1 MSKSTSLKNLIKSES
16 TKLKLETLLNSVQS
30 LQKIISLKLPAAI
43 SWKVGKTMKAID
55 AELINYNE
63 VKNKRIKELGE
74 DIKNEEGNPTGNFQ
88 VSKKNMPIWEKENK
102 ELLDR
107 EVKLDIYKL
116 SLSDFGDEKIE
127 PAIFMNLD
135 WLITE

>member
-1 MSKSTSLKNLIKSES
+1 MSKPTSLKNLIHSEP
-16 TKLKLETLLNSVQS
+16 TKLKLETLLNSIQS
-30 LQKIISLKLPAAI
+30 LQKIISLKLPVAI
-43 SWKVGKTMKAID
+43 SFKVGKTMKAID
-55 AELINYNE
+55 DELTNFNE

-74 DIKNEEGNPTGNFQ
+74 EIKNEEGAPTGKFQ
-88 VSKKNMPIWEKENK
+88 VTKENTPVWEKEHK

-107 EVKLDIYKL
+107 EIKIDIYKL

-127 PAIFMNLD
+127 PAVFMNLD